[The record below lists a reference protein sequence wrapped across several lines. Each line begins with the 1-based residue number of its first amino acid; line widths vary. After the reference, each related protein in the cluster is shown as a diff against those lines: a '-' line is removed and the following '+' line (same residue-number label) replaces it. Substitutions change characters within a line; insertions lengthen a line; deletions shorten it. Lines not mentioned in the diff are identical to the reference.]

1 MRITF
6 ERSGGIMGAK
16 SRLEID
22 LNQLSANQAEV
33 LRKLL
38 EEANFFALP
47 ENPQARAMPD
57 GFQYTITVEAELVK
71 HTVHTSDGTVPPELG
86 PLLQELSQR
95 VRRRQ

>member
-16 SRLEID
+16 SGLELD
-22 LNQLSANQAEV
+22 LNQLPADQAGD

-47 ENPQARAMPD
+47 ENPPARAVPD
-57 GFQYTITVEAELVK
+57 GFQYTITVEVELVK
-71 HTVHTSDGTVPPELG
+71 HTVRASDGTAPPELR

-95 VRRRQ
+95 ARRRQ